1 MFLFQMQQYKYSYL
15 TLPLPDISQVE
26 GLIQAL
32 NTELGLGLQWQEV
45 SKWTVCLAVPTL
57 RNNV

>member
-1 MFLFQMQQYKYSYL
+1 MQQYKYSYL

-32 NTELGLGLQWQEV
+32 NTELGLGLQWQEA
-45 SKWTVCLAVPTL
+45 SRWTVCLAVPTL